1 MIKEFFNH
9 PLREL
14 NSFHVEEQADHIIE
28 FDSAE
33 DLDQIFGK
41 ESSPKKWY
49 ALGGGNNILFTR
61 RFEGTLIKPIGKTI
75 RIIEEDEESVL
86 LHVEAGLEWDDMV
99 EWAVEHGLWGV
110 ENLSLIPGTVGAS
123 PVQNIGAYGAEAKDV
138 IERVNFFDTQDCTH
152 KSLSHEECR
161 FAYRDSIIK
170 RELMGL
176 CIITS
181 VEFRLK
187 KTPQPNLGYGDLKAE
202 TEKRGG
208 ATLGNI
214 RDAVCSIRRSKL
226 PDPAELGNAGSF
238 FKNPIVEHELA
249 EQMRL
254 KYENMPIYP
263 TADTQKKKLAAGW
276 LIDQCGLKGY
286 RQGHVGVHE
295 RQALVLVNYGG
306 ANGDE
311 VMTLAHE
318 VCSKVAEKF
327 GIDIEPEVNV
337 L

>member
-110 ENLSLIPGTVGAS
+110 
-123 PVQNIGAYGAEAKDV
+123 
-138 IERVNFFDTQDCTH
+138 
-152 KSLSHEECR
+152 
-161 FAYRDSIIK
+161 
-170 RELMGL
+170 
-176 CIITS
+176 
-181 VEFRLK
+181 
-187 KTPQPNLGYGDLKAE
+187 
-202 TEKRGG
+202 
-208 ATLGNI
+208 
-214 RDAVCSIRRSKL
+214 
-226 PDPAELGNAGSF
+226 
-238 FKNPIVEHELA
+238 
-249 EQMRL
+249 
-254 KYENMPIYP
+254 
-263 TADTQKKKLAAGW
+263 
-276 LIDQCGLKGY
+276 
-286 RQGHVGVHE
+286 
-295 RQALVLVNYGG
+295 
-306 ANGDE
+306 
-311 VMTLAHE
+311 
-318 VCSKVAEKF
+318 
-327 GIDIEPEVNV
+327 
-337 L
+337 